1 MSSSE
6 SASGVGIGGAHL
18 QCGRATMAPR
28 GRRLQAFA
36 SGPCYHRSMTTFIGP
51 DDTID
56 FAKSSRQRSQD
67 HVACFLHLRDLVY
80 LHPEAASAS
89 AVSCV
94 RTIEARVVAAK
105 AARETGLAEARARGL
120 RR

>member
-18 QCGRATMAPR
+18 NAGAPR
-28 GRRLQAFA
+28 SRREGGDFKRL
-36 SGPCYHRSMTTFIGP
+36 HRARAIIATTFLGL

-56 FAKSSRQRSQD
+56 FAKSRRQRSQD

-80 LHPEAASAS
+80 LTLNGVGE
-89 AVSCV
+89 
-94 RTIEARVVAAK
+94 
-105 AARETGLAEARARGL
+105 
-120 RR
+120 RRMGRSDD